1 MDEHEFSLLSM
12 PATDRDLINNFV
24 RAVHMWA
31 PASLKS
37 IVLYGSVAKGIFPD
51 EYDIDIVLLFSDDF
65 DHSQLYAEVY
75 DLVSALEPHREM
87 HVVLKWEEE
96 IEPEYAE
103 LLELEGI
110 SLYP

>member
-1 MDEHEFSLLSM
+1 MDEHEFSLPSI
-12 PATDRDLINNFV
+12 PATDRDLIDNFV
-24 RAVHMWA
+24 RAVLMWA

-37 IVLYGSVAKGIFPD
+37 IVLYGSVAKRIFPD
-51 EYDIDIVLLFSDDF
+51 EYDIDIVLLFADDF
-65 DHSQLYAEVY
+65 DHPQLYAQVY
-75 DLVSALEPHREM
+75 DLISTLEPHREM